1 MENIQQRLKT
11 LQEELQTGL
20 VGRTQAVKIAL
31 LALLAEENVLL
42 VGPPG
47 TAKSLLARKIAQSI
61 QSSEEKD
68 TVPYFE
74 YLLTKFSTPEE
85 IFGPLSISELKKDC
99 FKRNTLGYLPSA
111 QVGFLDEIFKAS
123 SSILNSLLTIMNEKL
138 YHNGTAVVPTPLRS
152 LIAASNELPSGQ
164 EELET
169 LYDRFLLRQYVG
181 YVADNDITHLINV
194 IASSENAAVKPL
206 SPYELAKIKELSAH
220 VKLPEQI
227 MQVLKEIWLKH
238 REVFKEDRRESLS
251 DRRLVK
257 VVNLLKVSAAT
268 NGRSE
273 VDLSDVLLL
282 IHCLWNHPD
291 NAAKVNEIIKS
302 VIKRYS
308 SQASKIDNLGRARE
322 SLLSVITLHSSQ
334 ISNKE
339 SQDRGSQ
346 RLHSGRD
353 NVAVNNKVKGM
364 QGSGTEYDP
373 FIIRTAADF
382 MRLTRD
388 EVSCAGYYFSQEA
401 DVEISSVSHLGNINF
416 KGVYRGNAFKITF
429 ESHGVL
435 FDQVLNGSEVS
446 GVNVTRGTLTKSAV
460 GAKFTAITTRKWVV
474 YERADMCE
482 FNSCESYESI
492 VGCYAE
498 KSKFNECLSY
508 KSLISDNMNSHPMD
522 VKYCEVNNCMVELNY
537 IKSTCVGGVTT
548 GAVKSTTVRNLFVC
562 MGEDDSCFGKVISGI
577 AQVGDDCV
585 VSGCVIGAV
594 RNAEQNKGASN
605 HYAFGASMA
614 NAFRLAGGVSQSKMI
629 NIFNLFSQEN
639 DSKNNLLSD
648 NYLSAS
654 ASGFKYAN
662 NAMPDHKSIGGGII
676 PDEAFNQ
683 DFFENILGWDFD
695 SIWQWSSQH
704 NRPELQRVGVAAL
717 KKTSASIENEQ
728 SQTPLP
734 VLDDELT
741 QNIWL

>member
-11 LQEELQTGL
+11 LQQELQTGL
-20 VGRTQAVKIAL
+20 VGRSQAVKIAL

-61 QSSEEKD
+61 QSSEEKG

-138 YHNGTAVVPTPLRS
+138 YHNGTTVVPTPLRS

-164 EELET
+164 EELEA

-181 YVADNDITHLINV
+181 YVADNDITQLINV
-194 IASSENAAVKPL
+194 ITSSENAAVKSL
-206 SPYELAKIKELSAH
+206 SPYELAKIKELSVH
-220 VKLPEQI
+220 VKLPERI

-238 REVFKEDRRESLS
+238 RDAFKEDRRESLS

-291 NAAKVNEIIKS
+291 NAGKVNEIIVS

-308 SQASKIDNLGRARE
+308 SQTSKIENLYSDN
-322 SLLSVITLHSSQ
+322 
-334 ISNKE
+334 
-339 SQDRGSQ
+339 Q
-346 RLHSGRD
+346 RLQSKIA
-353 NVAVNNKVKGM
+353 NVAVNNKIKGM

-373 FIIRTAADF
+373 FIIRDAVGL
-382 MRLTRD
+382 MRLER
-388 EVSCAGYYFSQEA
+388 EEIGSAGFHFSQEA
-401 DVEISSVSHLGNINF
+401 DIDLSSLSHYGEISF
-416 KGVYRGNAFKITF
+416 KGSYCGNGYKIICGKQGCVF
-429 ESHGVL
+429 SDIQKESYIEGIDVV
-435 FDQVLNGSEVS
+435 DGSVTISAIDTKFHAVS
-446 GVNVTRGTLTKSAV
+446 TEG
-460 GAKFTAITTRKWVV
+460 WVV
-474 YERADMCE
+474 WKKAESCVFDSCSS
-482 FNSCESYESI
+482 NSAIVGLEANFCFLTRCSAEMPLISNSLTHSVIGITGGAINDCTVNLSGANNVPKGCVVYGKAESI
-492 VGCYAE
+492 
-498 KSKFNECLSY
+498 
-508 KSLISDNMNSHPMD
+508 
-522 VKYCEVNNCMVELNY
+522 
-537 IKSTCVGGVTT
+537 
-548 GAVKSTTVRNLFVC
+548 TVRNFFVYSDE
-562 MGEDDSCFGKVISGI
+562 MKIGYYHEGDYLAGVVESGVKCDI
-577 AQVGDDCV
+577 
-585 VSGCVIGAV
+585 SGCVIGDLNISPESKV
-594 RNAEQNKGASN
+594 
-605 HYAFGASMA
+605 YVA
-614 NAFRLAGGVSQSKMI
+614 NVF
-629 NIFNLFSQEN
+629 
-639 DSKNNLLSD
+639 SD
-648 NYLSAS
+648 NYYSRNNSTDYTLKNNYVSVS
-654 ASGFKYAN
+654 TSNHKYRF
-662 NAMPDHKSIGGGII
+662 MTRVEFDHKSRDGGII

-695 SIWQWSSQH
+695 AIWQWNAQH

-717 KKTSASIENEQ
+717 KKISASIAHEQ
-728 SQTPLP
+728 NQTSLP
-734 VLDDELT
+734 VLDDELK

>member
-61 QSSEEKD
+61 QSSEEKG
-68 TVPYFE
+68 TVSYFE

-138 YHNGTAVVPTPLRS
+138 YHNGTTVVPTPLRS

-164 EELET
+164 EELEA
-169 LYDRFLLRQYVG
+169 LYDRFLIRQYVG
-181 YVADNDITHLINV
+181 YVADNDITQLINV

-206 SPYELAKIKELSAH
+206 SPYELAKIKELSVH
-220 VKLPEQI
+220 VKLPERI

-238 REVFKEDRRESLS
+238 RKAFKEDRRESLS

-291 NAAKVNEIIKS
+291 NAAKINEIIVS

-308 SQASKIDNLGRARE
+308 SQTSKIE
-322 SLLSVITLHSSQ
+322 SLYSD
-334 ISNKE
+334 N
-339 SQDRGSQ
+339 Q
-346 RLHSGRD
+346 RLQSGNA
-353 NVAVNNKVKGM
+353 NVASNGKIKGM
-364 QGSGTEYDP
+364 QGSGTKYDP

-382 MRLTRD
+382 MRLTRHD
-388 EVSCAGYYFSQEA
+388 IGCAGYHFSQEA
-401 DVEISSVSHLGNINF
+401 DIDIETSFMLNFGEISF
-416 KGVYRGNAFKITF
+416 KGAYYGNANKISIKGNGT
-429 ESHGVL
+429 L
-435 FDQVLNGSEVS
+435 FDKVFEGSEVF
-446 GVNVTRGTLTKSAV
+446 GLHVTNGTLTKSAV
-460 GAKFTAITTRKWVV
+460 GAKFSAIDVGGWVV
-474 YERADMCE
+474 YDRAEKCE
-482 FNSCESYESI
+482 FTSCLSHKGI
-492 VGCYAE
+492 VGYYAKE
-498 KSKFNECLSY
+498 CVLNECTSRYPLISN
-508 KSLISDNMNSHPMD
+508 SLICHGADLINSQ
-522 VKYCEVNNCMVELNY
+522 VNNCIVDLTG
-537 IKSTCVGGVTT
+537 SDDVPCGCVAT
-548 GAVKSTTVRNLFVC
+548 GNVDSITVRNVFVFAN
-562 MGEDDSCFGKVISGI
+562 GINVPYRYDSYHMAGV
-577 AQVGDDCV
+577 ARVGYNCN
-585 VSGCVIGAV
+585 VSGCVVGDV
-594 RNAEQNKGASN
+594 NLVGHHS
-605 HYAFGASMA
+605 G
-614 NAFRLAGGVSQSKMI
+614 NAFIS
-629 NIFNLFSQEN
+629 NLFSDEDVDTN
-639 DSKNNLLSD
+639 VFGGNYVSVLTSKR
-648 NYLSAS
+648 NYKNRSLNR
-654 ASGFKYAN
+654 GKKLVI
-662 NAMPDHKSIGGGII
+662 DHKSIDGGII

-695 SIWQWSSQH
+695 SIWQWNAQH

-717 KKTSASIENEQ
+717 KKTSASFENEQ
-728 SQTPLP
+728 SQIPLP
-734 VLDDELT
+734 VLDDELK

>member
-11 LQEELQTGL
+11 LQQELQTGL

-61 QSSEEKD
+61 QSSEEKG

-138 YHNGTAVVPTPLRS
+138 YHNGTTVVPTPLRS

-164 EELET
+164 EELEA

-181 YVADNDITHLINV
+181 YVADNDITHLINI

-206 SPYELAKIKELSAH
+206 SQYELAKIKELSAH
-220 VKLPEQI
+220 VKLSERI

-268 NGRSE
+268 NGRNE

-291 NAAKVNEIIKS
+291 NAAKVNKIIVS

-308 SQASKIDNLGRARE
+308 SQPSKLEELYSDN
-322 SLLSVITLHSSQ
+322 
-334 ISNKE
+334 
-339 SQDRGSQ
+339 Q
-346 RLHSGRD
+346 RLQPESA
-353 NVAVNNKVKGM
+353 NVEANHKIKGM

-373 FIIRTAADF
+373 FIIRNAADF
-382 MRLTRD
+382 MRLTRHD
-388 EVSCAGYYFSQEA
+388 IGCAGYHFSQEA
-401 DVEISSVSHLGNINF
+401 DIEIETSVMFNFGEIVF
-416 KGVYRGNAFKITF
+416 KGAYYGNAYKISIKGNGTVFDKVF
-429 ESHGVL
+429 E
-435 FDQVLNGSEVS
+435 GSEVF
-446 GVNVTRGTLTKSAV
+446 GLHVTNGTLTKSAV
-460 GAKFTAITTRKWVV
+460 GARFSAIEVGGWVV
-474 YERADMCE
+474 YDRAEKCE
-482 FNSCESYESI
+482 FTSCLSHKGI
-492 VGCYAE
+492 VGYYAE
-498 KSKFNECLSY
+498 ECVFNECASRYPLISN
-508 KSLISDNMNSHPMD
+508 SLICHGADLINSQ
-522 VKYCEVNNCMVELNY
+522 VNNCIIDL
-537 IKSTCVGGVTT
+537 T
-548 GAVKSTTVRNLFVC
+548 GSDDVPCGCIATGKVDSITVRDVFIFADKINVPYRY
-562 MGEDDSCFGKVISGI
+562 DSHHMAGV
-577 AQVGDDCV
+577 ARVGYNCD
-585 VSGCVIGAV
+585 VSGCVIGDV
-594 RNAEQNKGASN
+594 SFLGSSSDD
-605 HYAFGASMA
+605 AF
-614 NAFRLAGGVSQSKMI
+614 VS
-629 NIFNLFSQEN
+629 NLFSDEDAFK
-639 DSKNNLLSD
+639 DSMKGNVISNNFTSVLT
-648 NYLSAS
+648 NKR
-654 ASGFKYAN
+654 KYN
-662 NAMPDHKSIGGGII
+662 NRSEVVTGHKKLDAGVI
-676 PDEAFNQ
+676 PDEVFHQ
-683 DFFENILGWDFD
+683 FFFENILGWDFE
-695 SIWQWSSQH
+695 SIWQWNGQH

-717 KKTSASIENEQ
+717 KKTSASFENEQ
-728 SQTPLP
+728 GQTSLP
-734 VLDDELT
+734 VLDDELK

>member
-138 YHNGTAVVPTPLRS
+138 YHNGTTVVPTPLRS

-164 EELET
+164 EELEA
-169 LYDRFLLRQYVG
+169 LYDRFLLHQYVG

-206 SPYELAKIKELSAH
+206 SSYELAKIKELSAH
-220 VKLPEQI
+220 VKLSERI

-238 REVFKEDRRESLS
+238 RDAFKEDRRESLS

-268 NGRSE
+268 NGRND
-273 VDLSDVLLL
+273 VDLSDMLLL

-291 NAAKVNEIIKS
+291 NATKVNEIIVS

-308 SQASKIDNLGRARE
+308 SQTSKIE
-322 SLLSVITLHSSQ
+322 SLYSDNQRSQ
-334 ISNKE
+334 SE
-339 SQDRGSQ
+339 SA
-346 RLHSGRD
+346 
-353 NVAVNNKVKGM
+353 NVAANHKIKGM

-373 FIIRTAADF
+373 FIIRDVVGL
-382 MRLTRD
+382 MRLER
-388 EVSCAGYYFSQEA
+388 EEIGGAGFHFSQEA
-401 DVEISSVSHLGNINF
+401 DIDLSSLSHYGGIGF
-416 KGVYRGNAFKITF
+416 KGSYRGNGYKIICGKQSCVF
-429 ESHGVL
+429 SDIQKESYIEGIDVV
-435 FDQVLNGSEVS
+435 DGSVTLSAIDTKFHAVS
-446 GVNVTRGTLTKSAV
+446 TEG
-460 GAKFTAITTRKWVV
+460 WVV
-474 YERADMCE
+474 WKKAESCVFDSCSS
-482 FNSCESYESI
+482 NSAI
-492 VGCYAE
+492 VGLEAISCVLTRCSAE
-498 KSKFNECLSY
+498 MPLISNSLTHSVRGITGGAINDCTVNLSGKTNVPHACLVNGNA
-508 KSLISDNMNSHPMD
+508 KSL
-522 VKYCEVNNCMVELNY
+522 
-537 IKSTCVGGVTT
+537 
-548 GAVKSTTVRNLFVC
+548 TVRNFFVHSDGMKIRYAFEGFD
-562 MGEDDSCFGKVISGI
+562 MGGI
-577 AQVGDDCV
+577 AYVGIDCDI
-585 VSGCVIGAV
+585 SGCVIGDL
-594 RNAEQNKGASN
+594 NISSE
-605 HYAFGASMA
+605 
-614 NAFRLAGGVSQSKMI
+614 SKI
-629 NIFNLFSQEN
+629 RVGNVFSDSYYQRN
-639 DSKNNLLSD
+639 DSKGYTLKNNYVSVSTHKHKCALGRK
-648 NYLSAS
+648 AEI
-654 ASGFKYAN
+654 
-662 NAMPDHKSIGGGII
+662 DHKSRDGGII

-695 SIWQWSSQH
+695 SIWQWNAQH

-717 KKTSASIENEQ
+717 KKTSASFENEQ

-734 VLDDELT
+734 VLNDELT
-741 QNIWL
+741 QNIWLES

>member
-11 LQEELQTGL
+11 LQQELQTGL

-68 TVPYFE
+68 TAPYFE

-138 YHNGTAVVPTPLRS
+138 YHNGTTVVPTPLRS

-164 EELET
+164 EELEA

-206 SPYELAKIKELSAH
+206 SPYELSKIKELSAQ
-220 VKLPEQI
+220 VKLPERI

-282 IHCLWNHPD
+282 IHCLWNYPD

-339 SQDRGSQ
+339 SQDRDSQ
-346 RLHSGRD
+346 RLHSGSD
-353 NVAVNNKVKGM
+353 NVAVNKKVKGM

-401 DVEISSVSHLGNINF
+401 DIEISSTSHLGKIKF
-416 KGVYRGNAFKITF
+416 KGAYQGNSVKITF
-429 ESHGVL
+429 EDNGTL
-435 FDQVLNGSEVS
+435 FDQVLDGSEVS
-446 GVNVTRGTLTKSAV
+446 GVNVTNGTLTKSAV
-460 GAKFTAITTRKWVV
+460 GAKFTAITTANWVV
-474 YERADMCE
+474 YERADRCE
-482 FNSCESYESI
+482 FNSCESYEGI

-498 KSKFNECLSY
+498 KSKFNECVSY
-508 KSLISDNMNSHPMD
+508 KSLVSDKMYNHPRDMND
-522 VKYCEVNNCMVELNY
+522 CEIYDCMVVLNDPNALY
-537 IKSTCVGGVTT
+537 VGGVAT
-548 GAVKSTTVRNLFVC
+548 GAVKSTTVRNLFTC
-562 MGEDDSCFGKVISGI
+562 
-577 AQVGDDCV
+577 VGSINNGTAVSQKILGVAMYGVGCDI
-585 VSGCVIGAV
+585 SGCVVWSKRRNV
-594 RNAEQNKGASN
+594 RNVHKADFFLMAAT
-605 HYAFGASMA
+605 AFTPSLH
-614 NAFRLAGGVSQSKMI
+614 FSV
-629 NIFNLFSQEN
+629 FNLFYSEK
-639 DSKNNLLSD
+639 DSKSNLLKD

-654 ASGFKYAN
+654 ASGFKHAN
-662 NAMPDHKSIGGGII
+662 NAMPDHKSTGGGII
-676 PDEAFNQ
+676 SDEAFNQ

-695 SIWQWSSQH
+695 SIWQWNVQH

-734 VLDDELT
+734 VLNDELT

>member
-138 YHNGTAVVPTPLRS
+138 YHNGTTVVPTPLRS

-164 EELET
+164 EELEA

-181 YVADNDITHLINV
+181 YVADNDISKLINV
-194 IASSENAAVKPL
+194 IASSQNSAVKPL

-238 REVFKEDRRESLS
+238 RDAFKEDRRESLS

-268 NGRSE
+268 NGRSD

-291 NAAKVNEIIKS
+291 NAAKVNEIITG
-302 VIKRYS
+302 VIKH
-308 SQASKIDNLGRARE
+308 
-322 SLLSVITLHSSQ
+322 HSSQ
-334 ISNKE
+334 TYKTERLDSDNK
-339 SQDRGSQ
+339 Q
-346 RLHSGRD
+346 LYSGG
-353 NVAVNNKVKGM
+353 VTCATNKKIKGM
-364 QGSGTEYDP
+364 HGTGTRHDP
-373 FIIRTAADF
+373 FIIRNATDF
-382 MRLTRD
+382 MRLTQVD
-388 EVSCAGYYFSQEA
+388 IGCAGYHFSQEA
-401 DVEISSVSHLGNINF
+401 DIKISSTSHFGKVNF
-416 KGVYRGNAFKITF
+416 KGVYHGNTYKIVF
-429 ESHGVL
+429 EDGGVL
-435 FDQVLNGSEVS
+435 FDKVLDGSKILEVD
-446 GVNVTRGTLTKSAV
+446 VTCGTLTKSAV
-460 GAKFTAITTRKWVV
+460 GTKFIAIETCGWLV
-474 YERADMCE
+474 YEIADKCS
-482 FNSCESYESI
+482 FTSCVSHKGI
-492 VGCYAE
+492 VGCYAD
-498 KSKFNECLSY
+498 KCMFNECLSHQPIVSNRL
-508 KSLISDNMNSHPMD
+508 KGDLRNLSG
-522 VKYCEVNNCMVELNY
+522 CEVNNCVVDLSGLGKIPNGCVATGSVESL
-537 IKSTCVGGVTT
+537 V
-548 GAVKSTTVRNLFVC
+548 ARNLFVFSD
-562 MGEDDSCFGKVISGI
+562 EIRIANHDYNSHFIAGI
-577 AQVGDDCV
+577 ANYGVSYNI
-585 VSGCVIGAV
+585 SGCVIGTLKLSV
-594 RNAEQNKGASN
+594 GNDMV
-605 HYAFGASMA
+605 F
-614 NAFRLAGGVSQSKMI
+614 VD
-629 NIFNLFSQEN
+629 NLFCSCSEGGDN
-639 DSKNNLLSD
+639 SIEKTLSNNYVSVSTSKLRR
-648 NYLSAS
+648 
-654 ASGFKYAN
+654 SGHSLV
-662 NAMPDHKSIGGGII
+662 DHKSRDGGII

-695 SIWQWSSQH
+695 SIWQWNAQH

-717 KKTSASIENEQ
+717 KKTSASIDHEQ

-734 VLDDELT
+734 VLDDELK

>member
-20 VGRTQAVKIAL
+20 VGRSQAVKIAL

-138 YHNGTAVVPTPLRS
+138 YHNGTTVVPTPLRS

-164 EELET
+164 EELEA

-194 IASSENAAVKPL
+194 TASSEYAAVKPL

-220 VKLPEQI
+220 VKLSERI

-238 REVFKEDRRESLS
+238 RDAFKEDRRESLS

-268 NGRSE
+268 NGRND
-273 VDLSDVLLL
+273 VDLSDMLLL

-291 NAAKVNEIIKS
+291 NATKVNEIIVS

-308 SQASKIDNLGRARE
+308 SQTSKIE
-322 SLLSVITLHSSQ
+322 SLYSDNQRSQ
-334 ISNKE
+334 SE
-339 SQDRGSQ
+339 SA
-346 RLHSGRD
+346 
-353 NVAVNNKVKGM
+353 NVAANNKIKGM

-373 FIIRTAADF
+373 FIIRNAADF
-382 MRLTRD
+382 IYLER
-388 EVSCAGYYFSQEA
+388 EEIGCAGYFFSQVS
-401 DVEISSVSHLGNINF
+401 DVDLSALSYFDVFPFQGE
-416 KGVYRGNAFKITF
+416 YRGNGYVIKCNDRK
-429 ESHGVL
+429 VL
-435 FDQVLNGSEVS
+435 FDSVKDGSEVS
-446 GVNVTRGTLTKSAV
+446 GVFVKNGSVTMTAV
-460 GAKFTAITTRKWVV
+460 DSLFYAITTDYRIVIGEA
-474 YERADMCE
+474 ERCI
-482 FNSCESYESI
+482 FRSCSCNDSI
-492 VGCYAE
+492 VG
-498 KSKFNECLSY
+498 SKANHCTLSECVSNNP
-508 KSLISDNMNSHPMD
+508 LISRFGGGDDID
-522 VKYCEVNNCMVELNY
+522 VKDCVVNLCENKVHNGCVLNTSANN
-537 IKSTCVGGVTT
+537 SR
-548 GAVKSTTVRNLFVC
+548 VRNIFIFSDGMTLGYNDGRNY
-562 MGEDDSCFGKVISGI
+562 MSGV
-577 AQVGDDCV
+577 ASWANGSD
-585 VSGCVIGAV
+585 VSGCVVGELNVKGSFKPFVENVFGDSYDCWHSSKDNVLKNNYVSLSNLNYRTSRSI
-594 RNAEQNKGASN
+594 NNKPN
-605 HYAFGASMA
+605 HQGVY
-614 NAFRLAGGVSQSKMI
+614 GGV
-629 NIFNLFSQEN
+629 
-639 DSKNNLLSD
+639 
-648 NYLSAS
+648 
-654 ASGFKYAN
+654 
-662 NAMPDHKSIGGGII
+662 II
-676 PDEAFNQ
+676 DEMFNQ
-683 DFFENILGWDFD
+683 YFFENTLGWDFD
-695 SIWQWSSQH
+695 SIWQWNSQH

-734 VLDDELT
+734 VLNDELI
-741 QNIWL
+741 QNIWLES

>member
-11 LQEELQTGL
+11 LQQELQTGL

-138 YHNGTAVVPTPLRS
+138 YHNGTTVVPTPLRS

-164 EELET
+164 EELEA

-206 SPYELAKIKELSAH
+206 SPYELAKIKELSVH
-220 VKLPEQI
+220 VKLPERI

-238 REVFKEDRRESLS
+238 REAFKEDRRESLS

-268 NGRSE
+268 NGRSD

-291 NAAKVNEIIKS
+291 NAGKVNEIITS

-308 SQASKIDNLGRARE
+308 SQTSKIENLYSDSPRLQSE
-322 SLLSVITLHSSQ
+322 SA
-334 ISNKE
+334 
-339 SQDRGSQ
+339 
-346 RLHSGRD
+346 
-353 NVAVNNKVKGM
+353 NVAANDKIKGM

-373 FIIRTAADF
+373 FIIRSTADF

-388 EVSCAGYYFSQEA
+388 DISCAGYHFSQEA
-401 DVEISSVSHLGNINF
+401 DIEISSTSHLGKIKF
-416 KGVYRGNAFKITF
+416 KGVYQGNAFKITF
-429 ESHGVL
+429 ENNGML

-446 GVNVTRGTLTKSAV
+446 GINVTNGTLTKSAA
-460 GAKFTAITTRKWVV
+460 GARFTAITTAYWVV

-482 FNSCESYESI
+482 FNSCKSYEGI

-498 KSKFNECLSY
+498 KSNFNECLSY
-508 KSLISDNMNSHPMD
+508 KSLVSDDINKYPRD
-522 VKYCEVNNCMVELNY
+522 VKCCEVNNCMVELNH
-537 IKSTCVGGVTT
+537 IESTCVGGVTT
-548 GAVKSTTVRNLFVC
+548 GTAKSTVVRNLFVC
-562 MGEDDSCFGKVISGI
+562 MEVDDDFLCKNISGI
-577 AQVGDDCV
+577 AQDGDDCV
-585 VSGCVIGAV
+585 VSGCVIGDV
-594 RNAEQNKGASN
+594 MNAERNKGVSN
-605 HYAFGASMA
+605 HSAFGDSMGR
-614 NAFRLAGGVSQSKMI
+614 AFRLAMQGKFISV
-629 NIFNLFSQEN
+629 FNLFCHEN
-639 DSKNNLLSD
+639 DSVNNLLSD

-654 ASGFKYAN
+654 ASEFKHAN

-695 SIWQWSSQH
+695 SIWQWNAQH

-717 KKTSASIENEQ
+717 KKTSASFENEQ

-734 VLDDELT
+734 VLNDELT